1 MESLQ
6 FNLFIR
12 LPHYC
17 HRTIIIITLSL
28 NEASQELCNVPKYN
42 QKRTEWARAQKFTS
56 EFMVMTL

>member
-28 NEASQELCNVPKYN
+28 KELNEASQELCNVPKYN
-42 QKRTEWARAQKFTS
+42 QKRAEWA
-56 EFMVMTL
+56 